1 MLNKY
6 IILFFIFYFNLSLLL
21 YLINLTIIKTLK
33 YLRMKAANGTLVLRK
48 VQLLEAVLMRF

>member
-21 YLINLTIIKTLK
+21 YLINLTIIQTLK